1 VIASDCHW
9 SVLYSWH
16 GRPARVSPSRMHG
29 RGARATNIR
38 SLRLPIATL
47 PFGCSA
53 RIILCAIF
61 GLLLAVG
68 RPVFAAPKIEND
80 IPPRLD
86 TSISNGLAFLAKQQS
101 PDGAFET
108 GGTKVATTSL
118 SILAFLAAGQSPDL
132 GKYGLTLHSAVDWL
146 LSQQTQDGYFGANDR
161 GMYSHA
167 MATLALAEL
176 YGVEGNPQQRIKIHA
191 ALEKAAAVII
201 TAQNATKSNPVF
213 IGGWRYDR
221 NAPDSDLS
229 LSGWNVLALR
239 AAQDV
244 GITVPPQVR
253 KRALEFVLHC
263 YDENAKA
270 FAYQPGSGAQAGD
283 TAIGVLCLYLVG
295 AADNEA
301 ARVDGAFKYLDT
313 HAIDESFPFVYY
325 ATFYITQAAFQRD
338 GTVWTHLGRASLERL
353 IRMQDKDGGWPQSKA
368 GQEPG
373 RVYATAM
380 AVQSLCVP
388 YRLLPSFQR

>member
-1 VIASDCHW
+1 VRARDYRFAIAD
-9 SVLYSWH
+9 
-16 GRPARVSPSRMHG
+16 
-29 RGARATNIR
+29 
-38 SLRLPIATL
+38 LRLKYRA
-47 PFGCSA
+47 FGPVWILF
-53 RIILCAIF
+53 IIVLT
-61 GLLLAVG
+61 VG
-68 RPVFAAPKIEND
+68 RPVFAAPKTDND

-86 TSISNGLAFLAKQQS
+86 ASISNGLAFLAKQQR

-118 SILAFLAAGQSPDL
+118 SILAFLAAGQTPDL
-132 GKYGLTLHSAVDWL
+132 GKYGLTLHGAVDWL
-146 LSQQTQDGYFGANDR
+146 LSQQTPDGYFGANDR
-161 GMYSHA
+161 GMYAHA
-167 MATLALAEL
+167 IATLALAEL
-176 YGVEGNPQQRIKIHA
+176 YGVEGNPQQRSKIHA
-191 ALEKAAAVII
+191 ALEKAAGII
-201 TAQNATKSNPVF
+201 IAAQNAPKSNPVF
-213 IGGWRYDR
+213 VGGWRYDR
-221 NAPDSDLS
+221 NSPDSDLS

-244 GITVPPQVR
+244 GIAVPPQVR
-253 KRALEFVLHC
+253 KRALDFVLHC
-263 YDENAKA
+263 FDENAKA

-301 ARVDGAFKYLDT
+301 ARVDGAFKYLDA
-313 HAIDESFPFVYY
+313 HAIDDSFPYVYY

-338 GTVWTHLGRASLERL
+338 GQAWTHLGRAALERL
-353 IRMQDKDGGWPQSKA
+353 IRTQDKDGGWPQSKA